1 MGFLSMQEYSIEIF
15 KVQITTDAHEWMSPH
30 FVDFQITLAFEHV
43 VTACTFEDF
52 ITIGWPFFIPSCFHN
67 WRYSKGSWITWW
79 AYLLWCSLTV
89 TLTIE
94 GRLWWFV
101 LHSLVLPQP
110 LLRGWFVVTLVT
122 GERIR
127 NSFHFFSRVH
137 WWRVLLPLEVFLSP
151 PSIPPQGGGACLLL
165 DPWACC
171 LTPGVHGEGE
181 VGTNGNGEVEGL
193 ALAGQRLAKIQALRK
208 QGGANFGHSSHFG
221 FTSELAKY
229 WSCSCACWIL
239 PENVILWFSVALIYI
254 MMMKGAKCPL
264 KGKFGRK

>member
-1 MGFLSMQEYSIEIF
+1 MCVEVKFANSTLGFLFTVYSNGRHRSWVHESCT
-15 KVQITTDAHEWMSPH
+15 VAHS
-30 FVDFQITLAFEHV
+30 FSQAFRASR
-43 VTACTFEDF
+43 T
-52 ITIGWPFFIPSCFHN
+52 S
-67 WRYSKGSWITWW
+67 
-79 AYLLWCSLTV
+79 
-89 TLTIE
+89 E

-137 WWRVLLPLEVFLSP
+137 CWRVLLPLEVFLSP

-193 ALAGQRLAKIQALRK
+193 ALAGQCLAKIQALRK
-208 QGGANFGHSSHFG
+208 QGGFGQLRP
-221 FTSELAKY
+221 TSAT
-229 WSCSCACWIL
+229 AAIL
-239 PENVILWFSVALIYI
+239 VLLLN
-254 MMMKGAKCPL
+254 
-264 KGKFGRK
+264 